1 MASNPN
7 IHDLLAATLIYPNGG
22 FEATLARC
30 EKAVATAE
38 PELRAPLQDWIEHM
52 RRLSPQEREEI
63 YARTFDMSPKCTLE
77 LGWHVFGETY
87 DRGTF
92 LVWMRG
98 QLRHF
103 SLAESTDL
111 PDHARH
117 VLPVLGRMEPE
128 AADKFSRACVQ
139 PAMETI
145 RDGLK
150 TMDSPYELFIGAI
163 CAWLESH
170 HGAPQRNPVSLSILS
185 ERHEELLRV
194 EDM

>member
-1 MASNPN
+1 MASDPS
-7 IHDLLAATLIYPNGG
+7 IYDLLAATLIYPNGG
-22 FEATLARC
+22 FEETLEQC
-30 EKAVATAE
+30 ERAVATADSDFGAQ
-38 PELRAPLQDWIEHM
+38 LRDWVERM
-52 RRLSPQEREEI
+52 RGLSPQEREEV

-98 QLRHF
+98 QLRRF

-117 VLPVLGRMEPE
+117 VLPVLGRMESE
-128 AADKFSRACVQ
+128 DADKFSQACVQ

-145 RDGLK
+145 CEGLDK
-150 TMDSPYELFIGAI
+150 TDSPYEPFIGAI
-163 CAWLESH
+163 CTWLESH
-170 HGAPQRNPVSLSILS
+170 HGAPQRDSIPLSILS
-185 ERHEELLRV
+185 EQHEELLRV